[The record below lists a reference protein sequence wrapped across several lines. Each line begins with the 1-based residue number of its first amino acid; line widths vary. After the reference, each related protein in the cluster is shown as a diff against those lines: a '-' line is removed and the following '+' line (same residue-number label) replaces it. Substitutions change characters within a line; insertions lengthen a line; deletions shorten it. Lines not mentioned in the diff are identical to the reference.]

1 MKTFQIFAFLPLF
14 LLLCGRGLSQ
24 NADSIKTVKK
34 EQYRQNHKPALASIF
49 SMVAPGAGQ
58 IYNRKYWKAPIV
70 WAGLGVSIYFVADNQ
85 QQFIRFRDAYR
96 NRINEI
102 PQPEFDG
109 YSATALKAERDL
121 FQRNR
126 DFAAVLGLVGYLLNV
141 VDATVD
147 GHLFHFD
154 VSDDL
159 SMQWQPS
166 APAPLQGFQPGLTLT
181 LQWKTKQRN
190 P

>member
-1 MKTFQIFAFLPLF
+1 MIKHPRFIFFALFLNVFGFAF
-14 LLLCGRGLSQ
+14 GQ
-24 NADSIKTVKK
+24 NPDSVKLEK
-34 EQYRQNHKPALASIF
+34 RAKYLQNHKPALASIL
-49 SMVAPGAGQ
+49 SMVVPGAGQ
-58 IYNRKYWKAPIV
+58 IYNKKYWKAPIV
-70 WAGLGVSIYFVADNQ
+70 WGGLGLSIYFVADNQ
-85 QQFIRFRDAYR
+85 TQFIRYRDAYR

-109 YSATALKAERDL
+109 FSLSALKAERDL
-121 FQRNR
+121 YQRNR

-159 SMQWQPS
+159 SLHWQPS
-166 APAPLQGFQPGLTLT
+166 APAPIQGFQPGLTLT
-181 LQWKTKQRN
+181 LQWKN
-190 P
+190 N

>member
-1 MKTFQIFAFLPLF
+1 MIKPQRLF
-14 LLLCGRGLSQ
+14 LLILFISVFGLAFGQ
-24 NADSIKTVKK
+24 NTDSIRLEKR
-34 EQYRQNHKPALASIF
+34 ERYRQNHKPALASVL
-49 SMVAPGAGQ
+49 SMVVPGAGQ

-85 QQFIRFRDAYR
+85 IQFIRFRDAYR

-126 DFAAVLGLVGYLLNV
+126 DFAAVLGLVGYVLNV

-159 SMQWQPS
+159 SFQWQPS

-181 LQWKTKQRN
+181 LQWKTN
-190 P
+190 

>member
-1 MKTFQIFAFLPLF
+1 MIKPQRLF
-14 LLLCGRGLSQ
+14 LLILFISVFCLAFGQ
-24 NADSIKTVKK
+24 NTDSIRLEKR
-34 EQYRQNHKPALASIF
+34 ERYRQNHKPALASVL
-49 SMVAPGAGQ
+49 SMVVPGAGQ

-85 QQFIRFRDAYR
+85 SQFIRFRDAYR

-126 DFAAVLGLVGYLLNV
+126 DFAAVLGLVGYVLNV

-159 SMQWQPS
+159 SFQWQPS

-181 LQWKTKQRN
+181 LQWKTN
-190 P
+190 

>member
-1 MKTFQIFAFLPLF
+1 MSNRFLFAFF
-14 LLLCGRGLSQ
+14 WLCSGGACTALAQSSDTLNLTKRDL
-24 NADSIKTVKK
+24 
-34 EQYRQNHKPALASIF
+34 YRQNHKPALASIF
-49 SMVAPGAGQ
+49 SMVIPGAGQ

-70 WAGLGVSIYFVADNQ
+70 WGALGVSIYFVADNQ
-85 QQFIRFRDAYR
+85 SQFIRFRDAYR

-109 YSATALKAERDL
+109 YSAVALKAERDL
-121 FQRNR
+121 YQRNR

-159 SMQWQPS
+159 SLHWQPS
-166 APAPLQGFQPGLTLT
+166 APAPIQGFQPGLTLT
-181 LQWKTKQRN
+181 LQWRTQ
-190 P
+190 